1 MSGNK
6 GKGKRKVIRK
16 RDPSEDSDPEP
27 KVILKFI
34 GFIELSE
41 LSYSFPPE
49 HLFNFYPRECSV
61 FQYFNKLRRLSIDHL

>member
-1 MSGNK
+1 MLGNK

-34 GFIELSE
+34 GFIVLSCQKCHTRSR
-41 LSYSFPPE
+41 LNNAS
-49 HLFNFYPRECSV
+49 LLNCYP
-61 FQYFNKLRRLSIDHL
+61 